1 MKVYRSLEIINA
13 NFPHSLGVGFI
24 KNKSCILYK

>member
-13 NFPHSLGVGFI
+13 NFPHSSGVDSI
-24 KNKSCILYK
+24 KNKSGVLYK